1 MNGQEPP
8 TPSDAGEIR
17 LLRHALATLAYRA
30 EKSLRD
36 APKGFAA
43 HRVGDSTRT
52 PLELVGH
59 LGDLMDWAC
68 NLAEGHWTWR
78 ADALGEW
85 ERDVERFFSSLGKL
99 DARLATN
106 DPPKFSAKVIF
117 QGPVA
122 DALTHVGQ
130 LSLLRGHAG
139 GPVKPESYGRAEIV
153 LGRVGREQ
161 SKKRVEFEGDAS
173 AKD

>member
-1 MNGQEPP
+1 MNE
-8 TPSDAGEIR
+8 DGEIR
-17 LLRHALATLAYRA
+17 MLRHTLATLAYRA

-36 APKGFAA
+36 APNGFAG
-43 HRVGDSTRT
+43 HRAGHATRS

-68 NLAEGHWTWR
+68 QLADGQWTWS
-78 ADALGEW
+78 AGALGDW
-85 ERDVERFFSSLGKL
+85 ERDVERFFSSLGRL
-99 DARLATN
+99 DAQLAAGA
-106 DPPKFSAKVIF
+106 PKYASTVIF

-139 GPVKPESYGRAEIV
+139 APVKPESYGRAEIV
-153 LGRVGREQ
+153 IGRVGRDQ
-161 SKKRVEFEGDAS
+161 SRQRVEFEGDAS
-173 AKD
+173 AKG